1 MFFLLLPTDD
11 CQLPTSPSGRKKT
24 SHFDDNYNSRE
35 QITTMPRLREHYSI
49 LPPVIK
55 FLLISNV
62 IVYILEMSYPD
73 AFFSYFALWPI
84 TAGPMSL
91 YGQAYPEFMPWQL
104 ISYAFLHGSVTH
116 IFLNMYALWLFGI
129 NLENLWGSRNFAIYY
144 IVCVIGAALTQLIVQ
159 YVSAEYSPTVGASG
173 GVFGVLL
180 AFGLFFPNQRLLLLI
195 PPIPIKAKWF
205 VIIYGSIE
213 LLFGVTGTNTG
224 VAHFAHLGGMLFGF
238 LMIVYWMKNPPTG
251 RLSAH

>member
-1 MFFLLLPTDD
+1 
-11 CQLPTSPSGRKKT
+11 
-24 SHFDDNYNSRE
+24 
-35 QITTMPRLREHYSI
+35 MPRFREHYSI

-62 IVYILEMSYPD
+62 IVYVLEMSYPD

-84 TAGPMSL
+84 TTEPVSL

-104 ISYAFLHGSVTH
+104 ISYAFLHGSFTH
-116 IFLNMYALWLFGI
+116 IFFNMYALWLFGI
-129 NLENLWGSRNFAIYY
+129 NLENLWGSRNFATYY
-144 IVCVIGAALTQLIVQ
+144 IVCVAGAAITQLIVQ
-159 YVSAEYSPTVGASG
+159 DLSGEYSPTIGASG

-195 PPIPIKAKWF
+195 PPMPIKAKWF
-205 VIIYGSIE
+205 VLIYGVVE
-213 LLFGVTGTNTG
+213 LAFGVTGSNTG

-238 LMIVYWMKNPPTG
+238 LMIGYWMRNPPTG
-251 RLSAH
+251 R